1 MKQIII
7 DLRQELSH
15 VKKELAE
22 VRNELELLRN
32 GRNSKTSHT
41 PPSHQIGRANA
52 KSLRTKTGRKSGGQ
66 SGHEGSTLEMTETPD
81 TIIDYAPQYC
91 KHCGGDLRQEESTF
105 NARKQEVVIPPIHAQ
120 YIEHRSYSKAC
131 KCCGE
136 TSIGD
141 LPLHLTNS
149 IQYGSNVAAL
159 VCYLSVYQYL
169 PYRRI
174 AVLLKDLFGI
184 HISEGS
190 IDNLLEKMAGKALPV
205 YQTIQQKLQQS
216 PVVGSDETGASVAGK
231 KGWFHVWQNSALTFL
246 VASLNRG
253 FQTIEQY
260 FPNGFP
266 VSVYVSDCWAAQLKT
281 FALLHQICIAHL
293 LRELLNFEE
302 ALACPWS
309 TNMKQL
315 LSDALILKK
324 QLSEEDYKNTPSSV
338 LKIEERLGQL
348 LQVDYSTSHKKVQA
362 FIKRLI
368 KNKAAI
374 LTFLHHA
381 KVPPDNNGSERAIRN
396 VKVKIK
402 VSGQFRSERG
412 AQRFAI
418 LRSIIDTTTKNSQD
432 IFKSLSLLANLAP
445 E

>member
-1 MKQIII
+1 
-7 DLRQELSH
+7 
-15 VKKELAE
+15 
-22 VRNELELLRN
+22 
-32 GRNSKTSHT
+32 
-41 PPSHQIGRANA
+41 
-52 KSLRTKTGRKSGGQ
+52 
-66 SGHEGSTLEMTETPD
+66 
-81 TIIDYAPQYC
+81 
-91 KHCGGDLRQEESTF
+91 
-105 NARKQEVVIPPIHAQ
+105 
-120 YIEHRSYSKAC
+120 
-131 KCCGE
+131 
-136 TSIGD
+136 
-141 LPLHLTNS
+141 
-149 IQYGSNVAAL
+149 
-159 VCYLSVYQYL
+159 
-169 PYRRI
+169 
-174 AVLLKDLFGI
+174 
-184 HISEGS
+184 
-190 IDNLLEKMAGKALPV
+190 
-205 YQTIQQKLQQS
+205 
-216 PVVGSDETGASVAGK
+216 
-231 KGWFHVWQNSALTFL
+231 
-246 VASLNRG
+246 
-253 FQTIEQY
+253 
-260 FPNGFP
+260 
-266 VSVYVSDCWAAQLKT
+266 
-281 FALLHQICIAHL
+281 
-293 LRELLNFEE
+293 
-302 ALACPWS
+302 
-309 TNMKQL
+309 MKQL